1 VLAALVLAAGPA
13 YAAKNASIVIDA
25 NTGRVLFSEDAN
37 GLRYPASLTKMMTLY
52 LVFEALQSGK
62 ITMDTPVTMTR
73 LGAAQAPSKLGL
85 RAGKTFTVE
94 QGILSLVTRSAND
107 VAMSFAEFLG
117 GSEDVFGRMMT
128 AKARA
133 LGMRNTVYVN
143 PNGLPDKRQVTTARD
158 QALLGMALRQHY
170 PQYYSY
176 FSVRSF
182 RFGKQVIGN
191 HNHLLGKVAGV
202 DGIKTGYTGAAG
214 FNLATSA
221 IAGGHSIVVV
231 TLGQPSTKFR
241 DAKVAALVKRYLPA
255 SSDGGRSFT
264 IARGPQTV
272 IAEPPASVA
281 RVDRDDRDAA
291 DNTDVADAGDDEDGL
306 PNAGPVPG
314 ARYGVNPLEVAY
326 ADTGEATPAPVVGK
340 TALAA
345 ELKMAASSATAGG
358 QQAEP
363 VAPAPVLKAPTPSA
377 PVKKV
382 VAPAA
387 EIDNLTTASTKSEE
401 DDEPETRG
409 TPEANG
415 WIIQVGTAQNA
426 QLAKDLLQTAQ
437 DKGGKV
443 LRSAN
448 PYTIALNDSGAKV
461 YRARF
466 SGFRNQDTALKAC
479 KVLKRK
485 GVGCWASEN

>member
-1 VLAALVLAAGPA
+1 MSQWASIVLAALVLVAGPA

-37 GLRYPASLTKMMTLY
+37 GSRYPASLTKMMTLY

-117 GSEDVFGRMMT
+117 GDKDVFGRMMT
-128 AKARA
+128 AKAIA

-158 QALLGMALRQHY
+158 QALLGIALRQHF
-170 PQYYSY
+170 PQYYHY

-191 HNHLLGKVAGV
+191 HNHLLGKIEGI

-221 IAGGHSIVVV
+221 ISGGHSIVVV
-231 TLGQPSTKFR
+231 ALGQPSTKIR
-241 DAKVAALVKRYLPA
+241 DAKVVALVKRYLPA
-255 SSDGGRSFT
+255 SSDSGRSYT
-264 IARGPQTV
+264 IARGPQTTIV
-272 IAEPPASVA
+272 NPPTPVASA
-281 RVDRDDRDAA
+281 DRDTSAS
-291 DNTDVADAGDDEDGL
+291 TDVADADNDEDGL
-306 PNAGPVPG
+306 PDVGPVPQG
-314 ARYGVNPLEVAY
+314 RYHVNPLAVAY
-326 ADTGEATPAPVVGK
+326 ADTGDTTPAPVIGK

-345 ELKMAASSATAGG
+345 QLKMTAAEATDG
-358 QQAEP
+358 QLAVP
-363 VAPAPVLKAPTPSA
+363 SVPAPQLTPPAPPA
-377 PVKKV
+377 PVKKEV
-382 VAPAA
+382 GSAA
-387 EIDNLTTASTKSEE
+387 EIDNLTTASTSAKP
-401 DDEPETRG
+401 D
-409 TPEANG
+409 G

-437 DKGGKV
+437 DKGGRV

-448 PYTIALNDSGAKV
+448 PYTIALNDDGAKV

-485 GVGCWASEN
+485 GVGCWASQN

>member
-1 VLAALVLAAGPA
+1 MSKWVSIALAALVLAAGPA

-25 NTGRVLFSEDAN
+25 NTGRVMFSEDAN
-37 GLRYPASLTKMMTLY
+37 GSRYPASLTKMMTLY

-73 LGAAQAPSKLGL
+73 LGAAQEPSKLGL

-117 GSEDVFGRMMT
+117 GDKDVFGRMMT

-158 QALLGMALRQHY
+158 QALLGIALRQHF
-170 PQYYSY
+170 PQYYHY
-176 FSVRSF
+176 FAVRSF
-182 RFGKQVIGN
+182 RYGKQVIGN

-221 IAGGHSIVVV
+221 ISGGHSIVVV
-231 TLGQPSTKFR
+231 TLGQPSTRVR
-241 DAKVAALVKRYLPA
+241 DAKVTALVKRYLPA
-255 SSDGGRSFT
+255 SSDSGRTYT
-264 IARGPQTV
+264 IALGPQTR
-272 IAEPPASVA
+272 IIDPPIPVA
-281 RVDRDDRDAA
+281 RDDSDVMG
-291 DNTDVADAGDDEDGL
+291 NPEVADADNDEDGL
-306 PNAGPVPG
+306 PHVGPVPQG
-314 ARYGVNPLEVAY
+314 RYSPNPLEVAY
-326 ADTGEATPAPVVGK
+326 ADTDDTTRAPVVGK

-345 ELKMAASSATAGG
+345 ELKMAASATTGA
-358 QQAEP
+358 QLATPSVPTPALAVP
-363 VAPAPVLKAPTPSA
+363 VPPAPVKQE
-377 PVKKV
+377 
-382 VAPAA
+382 VASTA
-387 EIDNLTTASTKSEE
+387 EIDNLTTASTSTKP
-401 DDEPETRG
+401 D
-409 TPEANG
+409 G
-415 WIIQVGTAQNA
+415 WVIQVGTAQNA
-426 QLAKDLLQTAQ
+426 QLAKDLLQSAQ
-437 DKGGKV
+437 DKGGRV

-448 PYTIALNDSGAKV
+448 PYTIALNDDGAKV

-485 GVGCWASEN
+485 GVGCWASQN